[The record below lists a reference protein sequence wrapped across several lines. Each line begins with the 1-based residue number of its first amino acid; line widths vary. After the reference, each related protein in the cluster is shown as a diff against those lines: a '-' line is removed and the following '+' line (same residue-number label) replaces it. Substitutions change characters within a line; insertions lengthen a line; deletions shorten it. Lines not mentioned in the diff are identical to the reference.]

1 MSRTLKIII
10 SVLLAAV
17 LGIAAYF
24 IITSQIKNSKHVD
37 TSEFLEMVESGDFK
51 EIEVDGYTLKGYFRD
66 KNDYR

>member
-1 MSRTLKIII
+1 M
-10 SVLLAAV
+10 LAAV

-51 EIEVDGYTLKGYFRD
+51 EIEVDGLKAILEIKTTTVGQSYQIITTA
-66 KNDYR
+66 